1 VFSQPSYIS
10 SFIENKNLNPVR
22 YNEIP
27 IKVTDCEL
35 LVASSLS
42 PPFALFRGDIV
53 FSSRPSPKFV
63 CAIPPS
69 V

>member
-27 IKVTDCEL
+27 IKGTDC
-35 LVASSLS
+35 
-42 PPFALFRGDIV
+42 D
-53 FSSRPSPKFV
+53 
-63 CAIPPS
+63 
-69 V
+69 